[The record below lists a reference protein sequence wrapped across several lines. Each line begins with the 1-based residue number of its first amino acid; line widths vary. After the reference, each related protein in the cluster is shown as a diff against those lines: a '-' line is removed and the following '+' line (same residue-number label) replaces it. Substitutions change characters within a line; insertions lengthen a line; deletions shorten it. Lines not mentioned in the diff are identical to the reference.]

1 MTGQGDRAGLL
12 DFMGKGPRKGKEENP
27 HDTDS
32 EGSDSRTARETHP
45 AMLWEREAALWGLGE

>member
-45 AMLWEREAALWGLGE
+45 AM